1 MNIVLSTY
9 LCILILYNDVPYL
22 YIVILVDSLH
32 MWVQTGA
39 AAIRCAHPSLKDPH
53 SYALM
58 SIISNYIPLISIYV
72 YIHIYICIYNYIY
85 IQLKP
90 LKKQKKQQKK
100 TSKNLNKNPSHLY
113 PLPSRCHYH
122 PITHRLFISIN
133 PQIQCPSLKH
143 SH

>member
-1 MNIVLSTY
+1 MLNKGSKALPVPGSPGVSPAPNLFYIKRVQVISRHNSRTLQNNIYIYIISYHMNIVLSTY

-58 SIISNYIPLISIYV
+58 SIISNYIPLV
-72 YIHIYICIYNYIY
+72 YIIIYI
-85 IQLKP
+85 
-90 LKKQKKQQKK
+90 
-100 TSKNLNKNPSHLY
+100 Y
-113 PLPSRCHYH
+113 PIETP
-122 PITHRLFISIN
+122 
-133 PQIQCPSLKH
+133 
-143 SH
+143 

>member
-58 SIISNYIPLISIYV
+58 SIISNYIPLV
-72 YIHIYICIYNYIY
+72 YIIIYI
-85 IQLKP
+85 
-90 LKKQKKQQKK
+90 
-100 TSKNLNKNPSHLY
+100 Y
-113 PLPSRCHYH
+113 PIETP
-122 PITHRLFISIN
+122 
-133 PQIQCPSLKH
+133 
-143 SH
+143 

>member
-90 LKKQKKQQKK
+90 LKKQKKQQKNIK
-100 TSKNLNKNPSHLY
+100 KP
-113 PLPSRCHYH
+113 
-122 PITHRLFISIN
+122 
-133 PQIQCPSLKH
+133 
-143 SH
+143 